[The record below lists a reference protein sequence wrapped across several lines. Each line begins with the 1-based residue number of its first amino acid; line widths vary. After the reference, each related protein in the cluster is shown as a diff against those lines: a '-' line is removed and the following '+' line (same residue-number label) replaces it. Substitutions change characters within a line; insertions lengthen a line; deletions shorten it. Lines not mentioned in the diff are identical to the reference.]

1 MAQVAELLVKIG
13 ADNSALDTATKEV
26 ERAFTKFSDAAKKG
40 TVALKEIL
48 QTSISAAR
56 ENGTLTKTLKELERA
71 ALNVPQGT
79 AEWHMIVQ
87 EAGTLKDEIMDTR
100 AQVDFFADDFGKIK
114 GLIGIGEAAAAGFSI
129 AKGAA
134 GLFGASAEKV
144 QQALLKVQS
153 AQAILNGLQSISK
166 TINRDSASMIMLNA
180 AAQKAYTLAVGAS
193 SGALKIFRLALMGT
207 GIGAI
212 IVAIGLLIANFDT
225 VKDAILNGSAA
236 FDKIKKILMVVAPA
250 IYIVIEAIQWLRRNW
265 DEVLD
270 ILAKVGLADDRQTR
284 DAKANAEKRVK
295 AIEGEREK
303 IGNRY
308 DFEIAKAA
316 AAGKNTHKLEQEK
329 RAAILET
336 LKVEALAL
344 IQRDKLNG
352 TFTEDT
358 KKRLTEIN
366 KEIVKLGQERVVA
379 EISHNQK
386 EVESWKEK
394 NKAKIEAEKALN
406 KELNELRMATGMQA
420 AAQAKAKAKTLAD
433 QTSAEADALMSKVK
447 TQEITTE
454 IKPVV
459 LSNEAEL
466 LAQLNANKVHFN
478 ETINVWKTDLIDV
491 TSEVNNALQ
500 SAMGDAVTSVAET
513 IGQVAAT
520 GGEAMEGFGKKFLG
534 GILNFLSGFGKLL
547 IAAGTAKIALEKLA
561 ISGVGAV
568 VAGAALI
575 ATTAAV
581 KAHLNKGVPAL
592 AQGGLAFGPTLALVG
607 DNKGAA
613 SNPEV
618 IAPLDKLQSMMGG
631 EGGTGH
637 VEFVIAGDNLKGVLK
652 RNDDYRNRVS

>member
-13 ADNSALDTATKEV
+13 ADNSALDTATKEA

-40 TVALKEIL
+40 TVALKESL

-87 EAGTLKDEIMDTR
+87 EAGSLKDEIMDTR

-129 AKGAA
+129 AQGAA

-153 AQAILNGLQSISK
+153 AQAILNGLQSISQ

-193 SGALKIFRLALMGT
+193 SGALKIFRLALIGT

-284 DAKANAEKRVK
+284 DAKANAEERVN

-366 KEIVKLGQERVVA
+366 KEIIKLGQERVVA
-379 EISHNQK
+379 EISHNKQSS
-386 EVESWKEK
+386 EDWKEMQNEK
-394 NKAKIEAEKALN
+394 RKKAKEMNDLMIADLEEMGVKMALLGKEGAAEFHNAMTAPAKMDFSGMMEEEVIDEPALDALL
-406 KELNELRMATGMQA
+406 ERV
-420 AAQAKAKAKTLAD
+420 KTKMTDVQTYQQQLGQ
-433 QTSAEADALMSKVK
+433 QTSQLIQSNVSEAV
-447 TQEITTE
+447 TGF
-454 IKPVV
+454 
-459 LSNEAEL
+459 AEL
-466 LAQLNANKVHFN
+466 LGN
-478 ETINVWKTDLIDV
+478 
-491 TSEVNNALQ
+491 
-500 SAMGDAVTSVAET
+500 
-513 IGQVAAT
+513 VAAT
-520 GGEAMEGFGKKFLG
+520 GGEAMQGFGKKFLG
-534 GILNFLSGFGKLL
+534 VILNFLSGFGKLL

-561 ISGVGAV
+561 LSGVGAV